1 MRLALSDT
9 LAPILVTTT
18 VTLRK
23 GEVYRLAPHCPTVWV
38 VSGRAWA
45 TAAGED
51 IVVDRGETVT
61 FDRLDRRR
69 DPVVITALGK
79 NPLVLEI
86 AAGR

>member
-45 TAAGED
+45 TVAGED
-51 IVVDRGETVT
+51 IVVDRGETVS
-61 FDRLDRRR
+61 FNRRR